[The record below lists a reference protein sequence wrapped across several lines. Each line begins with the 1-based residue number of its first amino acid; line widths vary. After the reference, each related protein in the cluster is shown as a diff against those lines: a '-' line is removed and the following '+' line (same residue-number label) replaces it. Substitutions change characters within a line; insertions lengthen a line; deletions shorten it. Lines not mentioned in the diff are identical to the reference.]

1 MTKDTDARKAAAIQE
16 HTQQAPAATG
26 ESSTTMSTSTAF
38 PYTKEQLSSFYDPK
52 SLLKFLELFPST
64 EGPDKLLRSL
74 HTSTTTGLPST
85 LPDLNERVSQY
96 GINKLPERKPK
107 PFFIL
112 AWEALQDKVLILLSV
127 AAVISLALGLYETF
141 GQPPEL
147 DSQGRPLPK
156 VEWVEGV
163 AIIVAIL
170 VVVLV
175 GAAND
180 YQKEKQ
186 FTRLNSKKDSRD
198 VVVLRSGDELMV
210 SVYDLLVGDIIVI
223 QTGEILPVDAV
234 LVEGSCECDES
245 SITGESKTII
255 KTKLSTALHQFTSS
269 SEFDPQ
275 TNDIGIKK
283 GVPDPFLLS
292 GSKLLSGVCKAV
304 VTSVGPNSIHG
315 KTMLSLAL
323 EPEQTPLQIRLDNLA
338 TGITKYG
345 ILAAVIL
352 FIVLLGKFLSLLNTR
367 YSMLTPAQK
376 GSKFLNIFITAITII
391 VVAVPEGLPLA
402 VTLALAFA
410 TTRMAKDSNL
420 VRVLRSCEIMSSC
433 TAICSDKTGTLTVN
447 RMRVVKG
454 LICGEGLEFDEEENN
469 IDMIKNDEVKMELLQ
484 NITLNSTAFEN
495 KEFELASDNP
505 FVKKDSKSF
514 WRKFSKE
521 STITDSQEVSESMKD
536 IMNESFIG
544 SKTETALLEFAVK
557 SLALCKTDPTK
568 ANDHETITLNK
579 LRTHSDLIG
588 VESIVEVIPFES
600 SRKWSGC
607 IVKFTNNRGFKF
619 LVKGAAEILIER
631 CSEMSQPNFSQSQ
644 ITADIRNELAGK
656 ITEYANLS
664 LRTISL
670 AHKDLPQIPY
680 SQLSNELDL
689 TELLKDLTLDSI
701 VGIKDPLRPGV
712 KDSVL
717 QCQRAGVTV
726 RMVTGDNI
734 VTAKAISL
742 NCGILTPEDDIDTS
756 CMEGPEFRKLS
767 SRSRFDIVP
776 RLKVLARSSPEDKR
790 LLVETLKKLNEV
802 VAVTGDGTN
811 DAPALKL
818 ADVGFSMGIS
828 GTEVAKEASDIILM
842 SDDFKGIV
850 KAIKWGRCVSSSI
863 KKFIQ
868 FQITVNIT
876 AVLLTFISAVSS
888 TDGHS
893 VLSAVQLL
901 WVNLIMDT
909 LAALA
914 LATDTPDDDILD
926 KKPEGRSANLIS
938 VSMWKMIIGQSSL
951 QLVITLVLHFAGKQI
966 FFGDREITDYEKGQL
981 DALTFNTF
989 VWLQFFKLWVT
1000 RKLDE
1005 CDDIESIRERIC
1017 MRNLNFF
1024 QHFFR
1029 NYYFLAI
1036 AAIIGGF
1043 QVLIMFVGGVSFSV
1057 VEQTGAMWGVALV
1070 CGAISLPWGAFLRI
1084 IPDHWIVAVFPT
1096 RAFQFI
1102 IDILTLKFI
1111 YSRVPSKRRQ
1121 KRDERDEEE
1130 AESWNENDEKARLV
1144 YVKTPVYQRTKAEIE
1159 YILKSNDSNY
1169 NPLQIYQN
1177 WRRKSANSVSSF
1189 SSSGAETTTQL
1200 NGFDTNAASGNSL
1213 HALGALTM
1221 VPTFVGGAVAGWSPI
1236 ISNFDATGTSSSSNN
1251 GGKLE

>member
-1 MTKDTDARKAAAIQE
+1 MAPRTDEQAA
-16 HTQQAPAATG
+16 
-26 ESSTTMSTSTAF
+26 SSFT
-38 PYTKEQLSSFYDPK
+38 YTKEQLSTFYDPK
-52 SLLKFLELFPST
+52 SLLKFLQLFDSANPT
-64 EGPDKLLRSL
+64 AQLLTSL
-74 HTSTTTGLPST
+74 NTSASVGLPST
-85 LPDLNERVSQY
+85 LPDLQQRVSHY
-96 GINKLPERKPK
+96 GVNRLPQRKPK
-107 PFFIL
+107 SFLTL

-141 GQPPEL
+141 GQPPEH
-147 DSQGRPLPK
+147 DAQGNVLPK
-156 VEWVEGV
+156 VDWVEGV

-175 GAAND
+175 SAAND
-180 YQKEKQ
+180 FQKERQ
-186 FTRLNSKKDSRD
+186 FARLNTKKDSRD

-210 SVYDLLVGDIIVI
+210 SVYDLLVGDIIMI

-234 LVEGSCECDES
+234 LVDGTCECDES

-255 KTKLSTALHQFTSS
+255 KTKIEDAAKKFTSS
-269 SEFDPQ
+269 VEFDPQ
-275 TNDIGIKK
+275 TDDIGIKK

-304 VTSVGPNSIHG
+304 VTSVGESSIHG
-315 KTMLSLAL
+315 RTMLSLAI
-323 EPEQTPLQIRLDNLA
+323 EPEQTPLQMRLDDLA

-345 ILAAVIL
+345 VLAALIL
-352 FIVLLGKFLSLLNTR
+352 FIVLFAKFLSLLGSD
-367 YSMLTPAQK
+367 YSHLSPALK
-376 GSKFLNIFITAITII
+376 GSKFLKIFITAITII

-447 RMRVVKG
+447 RMRVVNG
-454 LICGEGLEFDEEENN
+454 LIAGEDCEFNEDQ
-469 IDMIKNDEVKMELLQ
+469 DQSDLSLDDAAKTKLLQ
-484 NITLNSTAFEN
+484 NIALNSTAFEN
-495 KEFELASDNP
+495 KEYQIASDNP
-505 FVKKDSKSF
+505 FATSHKKKTKSD
-514 WRKFSKE
+514 E
-521 STITDSQEVSESMKD
+521 ISEAMKD
-536 IMNESFIG
+536 VMNESYIG
-544 SKTETALLEFAVK
+544 SKTETALLEFATK
-557 SLALCKTDPTK
+557 ALGLAKTDPAQT
-568 ANDHETITLNK
+568 NDHETLTLNR
-579 LRTHSDLIG
+579 LRTNTQTIG
-588 VESIVEVIPFES
+588 VESVEEVIPFES

-607 IVKFTNNRGFKF
+607 IVKLSGGKGYKL
-619 LVKGAAEILIER
+619 LVKGAAEIVIAHCCEMSSSSEPR
-631 CSEMSQPNFSQSQ
+631 AISSEMREQLES
-644 ITADIRNELAGK
+644 K

-670 AHKDLPQIPY
+670 AHKTFPTMPY
-680 SQLSNELDL
+680 TDPTTKDLDL
-689 TELLKDLTLDSI
+689 TQLLQDLTLDAV

-726 RMVTGDNI
+726 RMVTGDNLM
-734 VTAKAISL
+734 TAKAISF
-742 NCGILTPEDDIDTS
+742 NCGILSPNDSVETA
-756 CMEGPEFRKLS
+756 CMEGPMFRKLS
-767 SRSRFDIVP
+767 TRERFEIVP

-790 LLVETLKKLNEV
+790 LLVETLKSLNEV

-850 KAIKWGRCVSSSI
+850 KAIKWGRCVSTSI

-888 TDGHS
+888 TEGES

-926 KKPEGRSANLIS
+926 KKPEGRKANLIS
-938 VSMWKMIIGQSSL
+938 VSMWKMILGQSTL
-951 QLVITLVLHFAGKQI
+951 QLVVTLVLHFGGKKI
-966 FFGDREITDYEKGQL
+966 FHGDRPITDREKAQL
-981 DALTFNTF
+981 HALTFNTF

-1005 CDDIESIRERIC
+1005 CDGVESVRERIC
-1017 MRNLNFF
+1017 ARNLNFF

-1036 AAIIGGF
+1036 AAIIAGF

-1057 VEQTGAMWGVALV
+1057 VKQTGPMWAVALV
-1070 CGAISLPWGAFLRI
+1070 CGMVSLPWGVVLRI
-1084 IPDHWIVAVFPT
+1084 IPDHWILAIFPT
-1096 RAFQFI
+1096 RLYNFI
-1102 IDILTLKFI
+1102 IDVLTLKFI
-1111 YSRVPSKRRQ
+1111 YSRFSKGKKSQRR
-1121 KRDERDEEE
+1121 RTPRDEEE
-1130 AESWNENDEKARLV
+1130 EGWNENDEKARLI
-1144 YVKTPVYQRTKAEIE
+1144 YSKTPVFQRTKAEID
-1159 YILKSNDSNY
+1159 YILNDSQTETSSSY
-1169 NPLQIYQN
+1169 NPLSIYQN
-1177 WRRKSANSVSSF
+1177 WKRKSVQSF
-1189 SSSGAETTTQL
+1189 TSSGSDV
-1200 NGFDTNAASGNSL
+1200 GSV

-1236 ISNFDATGTSSSSNN
+1236 ISNDATGASGAS
-1251 GGKLE
+1251 GADR